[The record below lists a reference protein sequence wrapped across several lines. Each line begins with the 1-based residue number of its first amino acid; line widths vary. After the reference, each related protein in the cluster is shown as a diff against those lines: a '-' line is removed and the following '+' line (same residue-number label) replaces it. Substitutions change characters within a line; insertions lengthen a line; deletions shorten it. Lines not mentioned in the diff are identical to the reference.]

1 MIYEKITK
9 IVAEILSKFLKM
21 VTLTHACHANVL
33 ASRVARW
40 YIFKPKI
47 QIWVNFERP
56 AMEDCIFYGHLV
68 KFSPF
73 DTVYDHLVYVHP
85 FWYIFA
91 VVVCCT
97 KKNLATLLASLTIFH
112 RFVAM

>member
-1 MIYEKITK
+1 MIYEKIPK
-9 IVAEILSKFLKM
+9 IAAEILLKFLKM

-56 AMEDCIFYGHLV
+56 AMVYYYSHLV
-68 KFSPF
+68 KVRPF
-73 DTVYDHLVYVHP
+73 GTFYDHLVYVHP
-85 FWYIFA
+85 FWYIFP
-91 VVVCCT
+91 VVFCCT